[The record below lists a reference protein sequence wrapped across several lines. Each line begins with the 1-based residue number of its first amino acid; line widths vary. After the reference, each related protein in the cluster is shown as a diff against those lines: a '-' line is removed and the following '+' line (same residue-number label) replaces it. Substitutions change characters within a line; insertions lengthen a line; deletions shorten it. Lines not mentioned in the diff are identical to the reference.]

1 MRIIA
6 LCLLSACAV
15 DSGVNPVQEE
25 GGIKQD
31 EWTCEDL
38 VQNSSLGE
46 DQYLL
51 VPNVDPQ
58 GWVAL
63 VNTTTGSGRFWLP
76 SPDVIAADGGIVL
89 NAQCLPGSNVRLS
102 WW

>member
-76 SPDVIAADGGIVL
+76 SPTSTPRNAGTSL
-89 NAQCLPGSNVRLS
+89 NRSSCPGTTSPPR